1 MSAKEML
8 KIRDNVDLKELEKF
22 GFTEYN
28 DCYSRDYHND
38 YLTRVDKETREIK
51 KQVKT
56 LENLVE
62 EYKSR
67 KVNYSTYEFDEL
79 SYRILILDIHTMLKE
94 NQKYKEVINKA
105 INYIED
111 NARYYSDEDEGLVFY
126 IEEKEETFC
135 NNLLDIL
142 KEVD

>member
-1 MSAKEML
+1 MWKKMNIEEL
-8 KIRDNVDLKELEKF
+8 VYDLKEHLDMTYNQTEMFYYLIKDLE
-22 GFTEYN
+22 
-28 DCYSRDYHND
+28 
-38 YLTRVDKETREIK
+38 
-51 KQVKT
+51 
-56 LENLVE
+56 
-62 EYKSR
+62 
-67 KVNYSTYEFDEL
+67 
-79 SYRILILDIHTMLKE
+79 KE

-142 KEVD
+142 KEMEHD